1 MISNGPARIFTHESV
16 ESWFF
21 RLSDYNWEKQF
32 CDASMRKGRDLY
44 KKSQISGLDVN
55 PEQIIF
61 FRKVSREETYSV
73 LEWKDNKLDYRTSVE
88 DDQLGRAI
96 AVAGLYELEELIAE
110 IHENDPMINY
120 NSSTCSECI
129 VDQEGQNESNGQNS
143 CQKAENE
150 DVCELL
156 IELSISVKRGLLA
169 TPLWKIRNKVNLPA
183 IGNEIS
189 KTSYNYDGPALIR
202 FTRESV
208 EDGFVLDKKRGAF
221 ALTDWEKIGKFAA
234 KRLKTWEEA
243 FKLEYQ
249 GEASLIKRGPNEI
262 DWEIEAKSLENGKM
276 TLQDQFRLGNR
287 KLSSSIKHK
296 IGKLGRGTLF
306 VPKQGLIRLKKEQID
321 DYEWWKNKR
330 GKNQDDHWP
339 QYMLFS
345 FFNRKHLRMHSDEK
359 LSKWVSSI
367 RKIKSSKPVNEIKLL
382 RSYQKQG
389 VSRLNWLHKLGCHG
403 LLADEMGLGKTIQA
417 LALIDSSSKNKM
429 PDLVVCPAS
438 VVPVWVQEAH
448 THFPKIKIEV
458 LKQGNDFS
466 QKKGECLWVASY
478 TQIRRHRSLLERVK
492 FRFAVLDEAQ
502 MIKNPQAKVTQACL
516 AIEAKKR
523 LALSGTPLENTALD
537 IWTIFRFLM
546 PGLLGGRKE
555 FDHQINKDS
564 HKTHHAIN
572 RQIKPFV
579 IRRMKEEVATELP
592 PKIESEVPCVLN
604 QEQRKAYKLLVN
616 KGILEHGESLQA
628 AVKNSPTHIFS
639 LLTRL
644 RQSCCDLRLL
654 PNPKKI
660 LEKGAKEVLLLQKL
674 NDLAKSGS
682 KAIIFSQ
689 FTSYLS
695 ILEKN
700 IRMEIPPLGI
710 VKLTGNTRDRNK
722 PVKSFQE
729 DKGPIVMLASLKA
742 AGLGVT
748 MTAAD
753 YVFLMDPWWNPAVEQ
768 QAIDRAHRIGR
779 NKPIFIYRFIAK
791 GTIEERV
798 RQLQCDKKEMFEQVI
813 GDIEKP
819 SSLLNHFTD
828 LNDLIRLDEFN
839 I

>member
-21 RLSDYNWEKQF
+21 RLSDYDWEKQF
-32 CDASMRKGRDLY
+32 CDASMRKGRALY

-61 FRKVSREETYSV
+61 FRKVNREETYSV
-73 LEWKDNKLDYRTSVE
+73 LEWKENKLDYRTSVT

-96 AVAGLYELEELIAE
+96 AVAGLYELEELITE
-110 IHENDPMINY
+110 IHENDPMINDHPL
-120 NSSTCSECI
+120 TDSEPI
-129 VDQEGQNESNGQNS
+129 PDQEGQDEIKGHKS
-143 CQKAENE
+143 CQQAENVK
-150 DVCELL
+150 VCPLL
-156 IELSISVKRGLLA
+156 IELSISVKRGLVA
-169 TPLWKIRNKVNLPA
+169 TPSWKISNKENFPSLR
-183 IGNEIS
+183 NEIS
-189 KTSYNYDGPALIR
+189 KPSYNYDGPALIR

-208 EDGFVLDKKRGAF
+208 EDGFVLDKEKGVYI
-221 ALTDWEKIGKFAA
+221 LTDWEKIGKFAA
-234 KRLKTWEEA
+234 KRLKNWEEA
-243 FKLEYQ
+243 FEIDYQ
-249 GEASLIKRGPNEI
+249 GEASLIKKGPNDI
-262 DWEIEAKSLENGKM
+262 DWEIEAKSLDHGKM
-276 TLQDQFRLGNR
+276 KLQDQFRLGNR
-287 KLSSSIKHK
+287 KLSSNINYK
-296 IGKLGRGTLF
+296 ISKLGRGTLF
-306 VPKQGLIRLKKEQID
+306 IPKQGLIRLKKEQVD

-330 GKNQDDHWP
+330 GKNQDDAWP

-345 FFNRKHLRMHSDEK
+345 FFNRKHLQMRSDKK
-359 LSKWVSSI
+359 LEKWVSSI
-367 RKIKSSKPVNEIKLL
+367 RRIKSSKPVNESKLL

-417 LALIDSSSKNKM
+417 LALIDSSTKNKM

-466 QKKGECLWVASY
+466 KKKEECLWVASY
-478 TQIRRHRSLLERVK
+478 TQIRRHRSLLEQVK

-523 LALSGTPLENTALD
+523 LALSGTPLENSAMD

-555 FDHQINKDS
+555 LDNQLHKDS
-564 HKTHHAIN
+564 HKTHLAIN
-572 RQIKPFV
+572 RQIAPFV

-604 QEQRKAYKLLVN
+604 QEQRKAYRLLAE
-616 KGILEHGESLQA
+616 KGILEHGENLQA
-628 AVKNSPTHIFS
+628 AVKNAPTHIFS

-654 PNPKKI
+654 PNPKEI
-660 LEKGAKEVLLLQKL
+660 LEKGTKEVLLLQKL

-695 ILEKN
+695 ILEKS
-700 IRMEIPPLGI
+700 IRLEIPPLGI
-710 VKLTGNTRDRNK
+710 VKLTGNTRDRTK
-722 PVKSFQE
+722 PVKLFQE
-729 DKGPIVMLASLKA
+729 QKGPIVMLASLKA

-798 RQLQCDKKEMFEQVI
+798 RQLQCDKKEMFEQVV

-828 LNDLIRLDEFN
+828 LNDLIRMDDFK
-839 I
+839 